1 MISLLPFGLFAL
13 IAPDLFE
20 IVFGKNW
27 RTAGE
32 YAQILTPMFL
42 LRFIS
47 NPLSNMFLIA
57 EKQKLELLLQ
67 TILLLATGL
76 CFVMGLMFEDIVLTI
91 CLISAINTL
100 MYAIMALMSLK
111 FAKGIVK

>member
-1 MISLLPFGLFAL
+1 
-13 IAPDLFE
+13 
-20 IVFGKNW
+20 
-27 RTAGE
+27 
-32 YAQILTPMFL
+32 
-42 LRFIS
+42 
-47 NPLSNMFLIA
+47 
-57 EKQKLELLLQ
+57 
-67 TILLLATGL
+67 LLATGL